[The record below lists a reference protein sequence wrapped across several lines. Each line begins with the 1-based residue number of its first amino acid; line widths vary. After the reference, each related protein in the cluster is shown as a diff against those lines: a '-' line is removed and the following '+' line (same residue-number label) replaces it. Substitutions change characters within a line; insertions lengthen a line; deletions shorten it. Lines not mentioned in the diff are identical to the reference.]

1 MSLTGQATQK
11 IPGCRDGMG
20 RAVPFP
26 AARLAFPGKW
36 GRGWGAVE
44 TLYRRI
50 NMQTK
55 KTFGIYNSA
64 WGCLLVVGFTVGF
77 WAAVLL
83 LIIGAIR
90 LMR

>member
-1 MSLTGQATQK
+1 
-11 IPGCRDGMG
+11 
-20 RAVPFP
+20 
-26 AARLAFPGKW
+26 
-36 GRGWGAVE
+36 
-44 TLYRRI
+44 
-50 NMQTK
+50 MQTK